1 MPEII
6 DNNTAAN
13 NAGSADTNKVELGGG
28 EQGQQTGAGLSQ
40 TRVNNVM
47 QFDTAFGFK
56 TINTRASQLCAV
68 LDEAKKQNASLGAFY
83 FGTWDA
89 VDMDKGSMAWVA
101 GEYNGA
107 LLYGALLF
115 ENGDSFRVTT
125 NGQTE
130 SYYTVAGLFGKEAVD
145 NITKTV
151 ESRVP
156 AHYAGNVHFM
166 GLNVVPELPTRT
178 NMDPAW
184 AMHLLGQQM
193 LTIFGRA
200 KGFLGTMKLGQ
211 NDRFTASVMGGNGV
225 QHVLDINGH
234 AHRADFQLNVSH
246 MPVAANNDLA
256 PTLTGSAAQV
266 GYPQVAA
273 GGYINL
279 RYIGLRQQAATVGQV
294 ANLQQLQPEVVA
306 TILDSQ
312 QQGGSSSTPIQR
324 QLVALAG
331 FCALAADGG
340 WRDLAVRSFDR
351 ENRKVSALAAHMSW
365 LQTNVDVKAL
375 DSSVEAVTGFVD
387 NFCLP
392 TAAVMLYHRAGNGIA
407 GLTTMLAEIA
417 LGSTEAIRQLLL
429 LLDEMFP
436 KVGLEGDNFSRFF
449 VRRLQADPAGHA
461 AEITSRDIIVAA
473 VPTISGVYQGS
484 GGLLSFQDA
493 DLVRVA
499 NYFGDKAGEMMDF
512 IRAQSYG
519 HRNLDE
525 KAQRIYLL
533 KLMNA
538 MFGAGKPKA
547 TGEALEM
554 ALNPVFGK
562 ALLDAV
568 RMVGTRLDVVGVSA
582 YNHMNNSLFTNG
594 QSYTLAGNGGMGSL
608 SDFSLSG
615 VTGGAFTF

>member
-6 DNNTAAN
+6 DNATI
-13 NAGSADTNKVELGGG
+13 GSNEASKGAELGGD
-28 EQGQQTGAGLSQ
+28 QGQQLGHGSIAPTSPIRSNITA
-40 TRVNNVM
+40 
-47 QFDTAFGFK
+47 FDTAFGFK
-56 TINTRASQLCAV
+56 TINTRAAQLCSV
-68 LDEAKKQNASLGAFY
+68 LEEAKKQNPALGAFF
-83 FGTWDA
+83 FGTWDE

-115 ENGDSFRVTT
+115 ENGDSFRVMT

-130 SYYTVAGLFGKEAVD
+130 SYYTVAGLFGKEAVAS
-145 NITKTV
+145 ITAAVTA
-151 ESRVP
+151 RVP
-156 AHYAGNVHFM
+156 ANYAGNIHFL
-166 GLNVVPELPTRT
+166 GLNVVPELPTRST
-178 NMDPAW
+178 MDPAW

-200 KGFLGTMKLGQ
+200 KGFLGTMKLGP
-211 NDRFTASVMGGNGV
+211 NDRFTASVMGGGGV
-225 QHVLDINGH
+225 QHVLDTNGH
-234 AHRADFQLNVSH
+234 AHRADFQMTVSH

-266 GYPQVAA
+266 GYPQVAGA
-273 GGYINL
+273 GYINL
-279 RYIGLRQQAATVGQV
+279 RYIGLRQQNNVVGQV

-306 TILDSQ
+306 AILDSQ

-324 QLVALAG
+324 QLVTLAG

-340 WRDLAVRSFDR
+340 WRDLAIRSFDR
-351 ENRKVSALAAHMSW
+351 ENRKVSALAAHMNWMQS
-365 LQTNVDVKAL
+365 NVDVKAL

-407 GLTTMLAEIA
+407 GLTTMMAEIA
-417 LGSTEAIRQLLL
+417 LGTTETIRQLLN

-436 KVGLEGDNFSRFF
+436 KLGAEGDTFTRFF
-449 VRRLQADPAGHA
+449 MRRLQAENQNRPT
-461 AEITSRDIIVAA
+461 EITARDIIVAA

-499 NYFGDKAGEMMDF
+499 NYFGDKAGEVMDY

-533 KLMNA
+533 KLYSA

-568 RMVGTRLDVVGVSA
+568 RGVGTRLDVVGVSA
-582 YNHMNNSLFTNG
+582 YNHMNNSLFTGG
-594 QSYTLAGNGGMGSL
+594 QSFTLAGSAGMGNM
-608 SDFSLSG
+608 SDFSLTGASG
-615 VTGGAFTF
+615 GHFTF

>member
-6 DNNTAAN
+6 DNTTTTAAN
-13 NAGSADTNKVELGGG
+13 NTAGIGAQPS
-28 EQGQQTGAGLSQ
+28 QQAQLIPQASE
-40 TRVNNVM
+40 RSNVST
-47 QFDTAFGFK
+47 FDTAFGFK
-56 TINTRASQLCAV
+56 TINTRAAQLCAV
-68 LDEAKKQNASLGAFY
+68 LEEAKKQNPALGAFY
-83 FGTWDA
+83 FGTWDE

-115 ENGDSFRVTT
+115 ENGDSFRVVS

-130 SYYTVAGLFGKEAVD
+130 SYYTVAGLFTNEVVA
-145 NITKTV
+145 NITASVTR
-151 ESRVP
+151 RVP
-156 AHYAGNVHFM
+156 ANYAGNIHFL
-166 GLNVVPELPTRT
+166 GLNVIPELPTRG
-178 NMDPAW
+178 NVDPEW
-184 AMHLLGQQM
+184 AMSLLGQQM

-200 KGFLGTMKLGQ
+200 KGFLGTMKLGP
-211 NDRFTASVMGGNGV
+211 NDRFTASVMGGGAGV
-225 QHVLDINGH
+225 QHVLDTNGH
-234 AHRADFQLNVSH
+234 AHRADFQMVVNH
-246 MPVAANNDLA
+246 MPVAANNDLS
-256 PTLTGSAAQV
+256 PTLTGSSAQV

-273 GGYINL
+273 AGYINL
-279 RYIGLRQQAATVGQV
+279 RYIGLRQQAVSAGQV
-294 ANLQQLQPEVVA
+294 VNLQQLQPEVVA
-306 TILDSQ
+306 AILDSQ

-340 WRDLAVRSFDR
+340 WRDLAIRNFDR
-351 ENRKVSALAAHMSW
+351 ENRKVSALAAHMNW
-365 LQTNVDVKAL
+365 MQTNVDVKAL

-387 NFCLP
+387 NFCMP
-392 TAAVMLYHRAGNGIA
+392 TAAVMLYHRSGNGIG
-407 GLTTMLAEIA
+407 GLTTMMAEIA
-417 LGSTEAIRQLLL
+417 LGSTETIRQLLN

-436 KVGLEGDNFSRFF
+436 KLGSEGDTFTRFF
-449 VRRLQADPAGHA
+449 LRRLQAENVNHA
-461 AEITSRDIIVAA
+461 SEINSRDIIVAA

-499 NYFGDKAGEMMDF
+499 NYFGDKAGEVMDY

-519 HRNLDE
+519 HRNMDE
-525 KAQRIYLL
+525 KSQRIYLL

-568 RMVGTRLDVVGVSA
+568 RSVGTRLDVVGVSA
-582 YNHMNNSLFTNG
+582 YNHMNNSLFTGG
-594 QSYTLAGNGGMGSL
+594 QSFTLAGSAGMGNM
-608 SDFSLSG
+608 SDFSLTGASG
-615 VTGGAFTF
+615 GTFTF